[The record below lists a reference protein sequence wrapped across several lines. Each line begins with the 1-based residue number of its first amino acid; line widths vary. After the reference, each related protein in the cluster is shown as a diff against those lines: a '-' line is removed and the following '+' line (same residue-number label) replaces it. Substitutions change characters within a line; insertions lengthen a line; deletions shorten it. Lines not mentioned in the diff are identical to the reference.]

1 LCRALL
7 QKRPDYGL
15 RAPIQYVFCSSP
27 SPCHIYGSSE
37 SVSHLWSE
45 SVSHLWIRKKELYT
59 WHGRRHGLWK
69 KVSFFS
75 FMIRSRRVTLTEPY
89 LCRVLLQTRPW
100 MSRTQE
106 VFYWTHYHSI
116 YVGLFCKRD
125 PECHELNQFSIK
137 RAATLCSHP
146 TNSTQFLCPV
156 SPFSQKKRKTSPI
169 CVVVLCKWDSEN
181 QKLEEICVSVE
192 QIETQT
198 AACSTQSRKLEESS
212 KRGVIL

>member
-1 LCRALL
+1 MDHPSPCHI
-7 QKRPDYGL
+7 YG
-15 RAPIQYVFCSSP
+15 P
-27 SPCHIYGSSE
+27 SPCHIYGSEKKSYIRDMDEDTDSE
-37 SVSHLWSE
+37 KRSLFFPLWSDPD
-45 SVSHLWIRKKELYT
+45 V
-59 WHGRRHGLWK
+59 WHWQ
-69 KVSFFS
+69 S
-75 FMIRSRRVTLTEPY
+75 P
-89 LCRVLLQTRPW
+89 
-100 MSRTQE
+100 
-106 VFYWTHYHSI
+106 I

-181 QKLEEICVSVE
+181 QKLEEICVPVE